1 MRLDKGMDQ
10 LVKKVVEKDM
20 AFSAVIGEA
29 QMLVFPSTLLP
40 KKNQTFHGKHYLWG
54 VFRRG
59 GEYKKAAAIA
69 AEQQPQHGS
78 DDQRCKPQEQENTK
92 EDASNEQQQRK
103 EPNSNLQ
110 KTPALMKHAMRPVKE
125 EQLPLSSAM
134 DTHSS
139 VVDEQCTAASVRERT
154 DQRRPA
160 EAGRGDA
167 VPANHGR
174 VIGLV
179 VRQTPWVEELIQQ
192 MRRGG
197 ALVATMAGEMMG
209 SGFGPN

>member
-1 MRLDKGMDQ
+1 MCIRD
-10 LVKKVVEKDM
+10 
-20 AFSAVIGEA
+20 
-29 QMLVFPSTLLP
+29 
-40 KKNQTFHGKHYLWG
+40 
-54 VFRRG
+54 R
-59 GEYKKAAAIA
+59 
-69 AEQQPQHGS
+69 QH
-78 DDQRCKPQEQENTK
+78 DEV
-92 EDASNEQQQRK
+92 QQRK
-103 EPNSNLQ
+103 EPNNNLQ
-110 KTPALMKHAMRPVKE
+110 KTPPLMKHAMRPVKE
-125 EQLPLSSAM
+125 EQLPLSSAT

-179 VRQTPWVEELIQQ
+179 VRQTPGLIQQ